1 MPGKTKVSVSVHTQL
16 LQEVE
21 RVAGKLSRS
30 AIFEQALAGWLRQH
44 RQAQLDRAIED
55 YYASLQAAERAEDD
69 AWAGVGDEAVRRSW
83 DEPKQ

>member
-1 MPGKTKVSVSVHTQL
+1 MPRKTKVSVSVHTQL

-55 YYASLQAAERAEDD
+55 YYVSLQAAERAEDD